1 MGTNS
6 KIMGS
11 ICYLICFCLAD
22 VGKEKII
29 SDSRRN
35 SMVAD
40 GNEDAAERLRISE
53 KLISELNET
62 WEEKLQ
68 KAEQI
73 RKERSVVTSCLH
85 LLFCLLNTVRGT
97 GLKLKRILN
106 RYRLNQLNLLFCKY
120 F

>member
-1 MGTNS
+1 V
-6 KIMGS
+6 
-11 ICYLICFCLAD
+11 CCLSD
-22 VGKEKII
+22 IGKEKII
-29 SDSRRN
+29 SISRRN

-73 RKERSVVTSCLH
+73 RKERSVASLCGGSQWMSDGCH
-85 LLFCLLNTVRGT
+85 IFARCH
-97 GLKLKRILN
+97 
-106 RYRLNQLNLLFCKY
+106 
-120 F
+120 

>member
-1 MGTNS
+1 VLTGTCDNDMCMS
-6 KIMGS
+6 
-11 ICYLICFCLAD
+11 AD
-22 VGKEKII
+22 FGKETII
-29 SDSRRN
+29 SSN

-73 RKERSVVTSCLH
+73 RKERSVAVG
-85 LLFCLLNTVRGT
+85 LL
-97 GLKLKRILN
+97 
-106 RYRLNQLNLLFCKY
+106 
-120 F
+120 

>member
-1 MGTNS
+1 MLSPHHSSFYRPDALLLSKQQCSKPCGKTVS
-6 KIMGS
+6 KIYHMS
-11 ICYLICFCLAD
+11 ACCLPD
-22 VGKEKII
+22 VGKERII

-73 RKERSVVTSCLH
+73 RKERSVVHSSHCSL
-85 LLFCLLNTVRGT
+85 VV
-97 GLKLKRILN
+97 IL
-106 RYRLNQLNLLFCKY
+106 
-120 F
+120 

>member
-1 MGTNS
+1 MLV
-6 KIMGS
+6 
-11 ICYLICFCLAD
+11 CCLTD

-29 SDSRRN
+29 SNSHRN

-40 GNEDAAERLRISE
+40 SNEDAAERLRISE

-73 RKERSVVTSCLH
+73 RKERSVADYLVSCCTFE
-85 LLFCLLNTVRGT
+85 LFRLQLG
-97 GLKLKRILN
+97 KLTIN
-106 RYRLNQLNLLFCKY
+106 CGINY
-120 F
+120 

>member
-1 MGTNS
+1 MRMS
-6 KIMGS
+6 
-11 ICYLICFCLAD
+11 AD
-22 VGKEKII
+22 FGKETII
-29 SDSRRN
+29 SSN

-73 RKERSVVTSCLH
+73 RKERSVAVG
-85 LLFCLLNTVRGT
+85 LL
-97 GLKLKRILN
+97 
-106 RYRLNQLNLLFCKY
+106 
-120 F
+120 

>member
-1 MGTNS
+1 MYIFIGERLQNNGQNLS
-6 KIMGS
+6 L
-11 ICYLICFCLAD
+11 CACCLPD

-35 SMVAD
+35 SLVTD
-40 GNEDAAERLRISE
+40 SNEDAAERLRISE

-73 RKERSVVTSCLH
+73 RKERYVVI
-85 LLFCLLNTVRGT
+85 F
-97 GLKLKRILN
+97 
-106 RYRLNQLNLLFCKY
+106 
-120 F
+120 

>member
-1 MGTNS
+1 MFIHCS
-6 KIMGS
+6 S
-11 ICYLICFCLAD
+11 D

-29 SDSRRN
+29 SNSRRN

-73 RKERSVVTSCLH
+73 RKERLVADYIDHTTLMNSLVA
-85 LLFCLLNTVRGT
+85 F
-97 GLKLKRILN
+97 
-106 RYRLNQLNLLFCKY
+106 YRPQETPVAYCQNE
-120 F
+120 